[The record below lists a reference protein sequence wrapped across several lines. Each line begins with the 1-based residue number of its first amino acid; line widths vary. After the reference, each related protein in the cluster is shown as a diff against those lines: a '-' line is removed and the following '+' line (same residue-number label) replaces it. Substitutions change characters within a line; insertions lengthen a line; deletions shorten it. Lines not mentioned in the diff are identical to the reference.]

1 MLPNSLT
8 DSIKS
13 KVLEVSSEKLKS
25 DKITPEIAI
34 LNIVAKNF
42 LLFPSIARDVNV
54 AKQNM
59 QILVK
64 LAGGRPSKSADNN
77 STEKE
82 SENQIKD
89 KKSPTSEKE
98 DGNGLG
104 KIGKKFL
111 DKIKN
116 KIKKSKIGKFFRKL
130 KIGFK
135 KGLRKFKKSF
145 KEISKIIIK
154 FAKKIFTVKN
164 ITKTLFNF
172 LKVAGPIGL
181 IISIVGS
188 IGTGFYDAFKEY
200 QESGD
205 IFESIK
211 AGIGGMLEFLT
222 FGLFLA
228 FILS

>member
-13 KVLEVSSEKLKS
+13 KVLEVSSDKLKS

-64 LAGGRPSKSADNN
+64 LAGGRPSKSKPSKSADND
-77 STEKE
+77 SAEKE
-82 SENQIKD
+82 TKD
-89 KKSPTSEKE
+89 KKSPTPEKE

-116 KIKKSKIGKFFRKL
+116 KIKKSKIGKLFRKL
-130 KIGFK
+130 KI
-135 KGLRKFKKSF
+135 
-145 KEISKIIIK
+145 
-154 FAKKIFTVKN
+154 
-164 ITKTLFNF
+164 
-172 LKVAGPIGL
+172 
-181 IISIVGS
+181 
-188 IGTGFYDAFKEY
+188 
-200 QESGD
+200 
-205 IFESIK
+205 
-211 AGIGGMLEFLT
+211 
-222 FGLFLA
+222 
-228 FILS
+228 